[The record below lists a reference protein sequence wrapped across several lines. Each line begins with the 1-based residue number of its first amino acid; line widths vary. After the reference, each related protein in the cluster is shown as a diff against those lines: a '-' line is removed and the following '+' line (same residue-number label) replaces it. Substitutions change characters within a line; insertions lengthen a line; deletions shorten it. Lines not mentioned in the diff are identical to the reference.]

1 MPAPQRGPQSPQHPA
16 TPLLPWWAAL
26 LCAVVSFA
34 ALGWLASDRVTHPDS
49 LTQRAAAI
57 AEIVVPIAFLAWAI
71 IAFIRN
77 IRTLGAPG
85 AAPMPARKTS
95 ESRDAGAARNAPSNN
110 ANVSDIRMSW
120 GQFEL
125 LVVEAFRRR
134 GCRVTERGTAASDG
148 SMNLELSNGEHRFV
162 VHCKQWRAKEV
173 GIGALRELNSVMIVT
188 NASGGFV
195 VTTGNYSA
203 EARTFAAGRNIQ
215 LIDGP
220 TLREMLRDPETV
232 VGGAHVEGAVTILPT
247 GIPTIITMGPTQSR
261 A

>member
-1 MPAPQRGPQSPQHPA
+1 MPAPQRGSQSSPHST

-26 LCAVVSFA
+26 LCAVASFA
-34 ALGWLASDRVTHPDS
+34 ALGWLASDRVTQADS
-49 LTQRAAAI
+49 LTQRIASI
-57 AEIVVPIAFLAWAI
+57 AEIVVPIVFLVWAI
-71 IAFIRN
+71 VAFFRN
-77 IRTLGAPG
+77 VRTLGAPG
-85 AAPMPARKTS
+85 AAPMPARKAA
-95 ESRDAGAARNAPSNN
+95 ESRDGNGARAAPPGN
-110 ANVSDIRMSW
+110 ANMSDIRMSW

-134 GCRVTERGTAASDG
+134 GCRVTERGTAAGDG

-188 NASGGFV
+188 NAAGGFV
-195 VTTGNYSA
+195 VTTGNC
-203 EARTFAAGRNIQ
+203 
-215 LIDGP
+215 P